1 MVLEVVEELIVER
14 EERVILL
21 ALRHLKVM
29 LVVMLPF
36 TLLKVVEEAEVALL
50 QLAQMLERTQQLGVK
65 VAQEH

>member
-36 TLLKVVEEAEVALL
+36 TPLKVVEEAEVALL